1 MLWIYAGLILIGFMP
16 LMIVIFKIS
25 KVKKMKRLGVK
36 TTGIVKDVPMG
47 TLRGLNRVMIEYEV
61 KESGIIISK
70 EITVAGLPYKEGD
83 ILPVYYDKSNPDDML
98 LDSGS
103 GFIFLLIFTILIA
116 AFVIAA
122 CYMIY
127 SGIQSGEI

>member
-61 KESGIIISK
+61 KGKRNHYIKGNHSSRSSI
-70 EITVAGLPYKEGD
+70 
-83 ILPVYYDKSNPDDML
+83 
-98 LDSGS
+98 
-103 GFIFLLIFTILIA
+103 
-116 AFVIAA
+116 
-122 CYMIY
+122 
-127 SGIQSGEI
+127 